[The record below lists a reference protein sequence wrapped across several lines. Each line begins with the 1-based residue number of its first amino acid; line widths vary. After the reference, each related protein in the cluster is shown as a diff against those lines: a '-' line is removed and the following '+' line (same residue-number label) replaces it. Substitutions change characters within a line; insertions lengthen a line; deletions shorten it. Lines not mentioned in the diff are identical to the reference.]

1 MRKHLDRENI
11 SSMTCSNDSSGDK
24 WILLSEIVLVQF
36 PYPHSGVVPTAEE
49 KFSILGP
56 AEGIYAAI

>member
-1 MRKHLDRENI
+1 
-11 SSMTCSNDSSGDK
+11 MTCSNDSSGDK